1 MIRNSTKECVILIP
15 LLKNKHFSLLECG
28 WVAKEFRFYDC
39 ISDEDRTTFVKKI
52 SKKLKEILND
62 IDFNVFQQWNFI
74 VPQVTQQKRKTNC
87 GVHALLHAQLVNNR
101 EDRSM
106 MECFQPEN
114 VEIFCNNLIEMSLIS
129 SYWADVPEKM
139 TRLLDPDKNP
149 ILVEMIDIDPSIVF
163 IDVPFPAIPLDV
175 MKIFY
180 LGMWWTFY
188 LNLLWMRKIFYL
200 YQ

>member
-15 LLKNKHFSLLECG
+15 LLKNKHFSLLE
-28 WVAKEFRFYDC
+28 EFRFYDS

-62 IDFNVFQQWNFI
+62 IEFHVFQQWNFI
-74 VPQVTQQKRKTNC
+74 VPQVIQQKRKTNC
-87 GVHALLHAQLVNNR
+87 GVDVLLHPQLVNNR
-101 EDRSM
+101 EDRSV

-180 LGMWWTFY
+180 LGMW
-188 LNLLWMRKIFYL
+188 
-200 YQ
+200 